1 MKKLYSLSKI
11 LSIFPISICFL
22 LTTGTAFSQDKNTDK
37 AQDKSAATGKPA
49 LTVSIVKP
57 TSQVLAQSIAA
68 NGSLAAWQEASV
80 SAEVTGLRLIE
91 LNANVGDTV
100 TKGQVLARFSQ
111 DTLNAE
117 IAATRAQVADA
128 QAAADEAKSNGQRA
142 RDMEKTGFYSQQAI
156 SQWLNAEKSA
166 SARLEA
172 AKANLSLQDLR
183 LKNTAVRAPDDGVI
197 TSRTAVIGS
206 VLAPGVELFRMIRQG
221 RLEWRAELTTA
232 ELTQVK
238 KGSMVQIEVA
248 GNASKVVAGK
258 VRQIAPVL
266 DSQTRNAIVYVDIS
280 NADVRARDLKA
291 GQFLRGSFAGLSKS
305 SLTVPSSAIVMR
317 DGFSYVFVLTA
328 QTKVAQTK
336 VTVGQRTGNT
346 VEITSGLKSDTAVV
360 ATGAAFLADG
370 DLVKV
375 VTQ

>member
-11 LSIFPISICFL
+11 LSVFPVSICFL

-37 AQDKSAATGKPA
+37 AQDKPAAAGKPA

-57 TSQVLAQSIAA
+57 SSQVLAQSIAA

-100 TKGQVLARFSQ
+100 AKGQVLARFSQ

-142 RDMEKTGFYSQQAI
+142 REMEKTGFYSQQAI

-166 SARLEA
+166 NARLEA
-172 AKANLSLQDLR
+172 AKANLALQDLR

-248 GNASKVVAGK
+248 GSGSTSKIVAGK

-291 GQFLRGSFAGLSKS
+291 GQFLRGSFAGASKS

-317 DGFSYVFVLTA
+317 DGFSYVFVLSAQNKVT
-328 QTKVAQTK
+328 QTKVSA
-336 VTVGQRTGNT
+336 GQRLGNT
-346 VEITSGLKSDTAVV
+346 VEIINGIKPDAAVV
-360 ATGAAFLADG
+360 ATGEIGRAH
-370 DLVKV
+370 V
-375 VTQ
+375 